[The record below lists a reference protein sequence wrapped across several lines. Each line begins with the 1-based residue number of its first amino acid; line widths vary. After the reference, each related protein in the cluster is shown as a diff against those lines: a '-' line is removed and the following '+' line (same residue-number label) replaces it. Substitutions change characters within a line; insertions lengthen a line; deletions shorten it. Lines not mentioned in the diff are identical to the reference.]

1 MDGSLAYWLIALVA
15 IAILLLSQLHTVHRE
30 LFDNEREKN
39 GETDTHE
46 DYSEIYDDFYAN
58 VYDKLFTTPE
68 RVSFEKASI
77 REYAL
82 SEWPKD
88 EIKLLDVCC
97 GTGPHVDWLCREGI
111 DIVGLDS
118 SESMLKKAREKCKSA
133 RFYKGDIARA
143 ETFAPKSFSHAM
155 MLYFSI
161 YQFQN
166 AKMILDNIYSWLRP
180 GGIFVIHL
188 VDPNKFDPILD
199 AASPFGP
206 FSVQKYSTE
215 RVIDSDVFFDKFK
228 YKSRF
233 VKDPDTDKARFE
245 EVFEFEEPKHSYR
258 ENIHHLTMPTIP
270 AMLDIVKSAGFTR
283 HEMVDMTPVGYEYQ
297 YLVYFSK

>member
-1 MDGSLAYWLIALVA
+1 MEGTLAYWLIALAA

-30 LFDNEREKN
+30 MFDNEEEKN
-39 GETDTHE
+39 GDTDTHE
-46 DYSEIYDDFYAN
+46 DYAEIYDEFYAT

-82 SEWPKD
+82 AEWPKE

-97 GTGPHVDWLCREGI
+97 GTGPHVDWMCREGI
-111 DIVGLDS
+111 DIVGVDA
-118 SESMLKKAREKCKSA
+118 SEPMLKKAREKCKSA

-143 ETFAPKSFSHAM
+143 ETFAPKSFSHAT

-199 AASPFGP
+199 IASPFGP

-233 VKDPDTDKARFE
+233 IKDPDSDKARFE
-245 EVFEFEEPKHSYR
+245 EVFEFDKPKRSYR
-258 ENIHHLTMPTIP
+258 ENIHQLTMPTIP